1 MCGTVF
7 KKVPLKASP
16 SKKSRTVPGMTRR
29 ATQALVP
36 TQLQL
41 ADENKQYLMP
51 EMEADQDVLP
61 RTPPVDEAASD
72 SLATTLSTSSLG
84 SGGLNSPAHRS
95 VGVEVHK
102 AEATEH
108 EMYTQDRP
116 ESVKTGEEEDED
128 GSVLDPD
135 QIETEISFVRI
146 LFLCPSPE
154 QYLYPISNLLSLP
167 KSGVPS
173 GLDAGI
179 TATSVLIG

>member
-135 QIETEISFVRI
+135 QIETEISF
-146 LFLCPSPE
+146 
-154 QYLYPISNLLSLP
+154 
-167 KSGVPS
+167 
-173 GLDAGI
+173 
-179 TATSVLIG
+179 